1 MTADMRNAIYHQMD
15 FGQLA
20 LQKLGQ
26 LDPNFRLY
34 LAGIKPEPPKE
45 WTHMEVVGAVFRE
58 PKSGPNKGT
67 LSMMVPGTRKSVKL
81 SRSELTEYRANQKAD
96 SQTNESK

>member
-26 LDPNFRLY
+26 TDPNFRLY

-58 PKSGPNKGT
+58 PKTGPNKGT
-67 LSMMVPGTRKSVKL
+67 LSLMVPGTRKSVKL
-81 SRSELTEYRANQKAD
+81 SRNELAAYRD
-96 SQTNESK
+96 SKNAGSQINESK

>member
-20 LQKLGQ
+20 LQKLGHTDQ
-26 LDPNFRLY
+26 NFRLY

-58 PKSGPNKGT
+58 PKTGPNKGT
-67 LSMMVPGTRKSVKL
+67 LSLMVPGTRKSVKL
-81 SRSELTEYRANQKAD
+81 TRSELAAYRA
-96 SQTNESK
+96 SQNLGSQINESK

>member
-26 LDPNFRLY
+26 TDANFRLY
-34 LAGIKPEPPKE
+34 LAAIKPEPPKE

-58 PKSGPNKGT
+58 PKTGPNKGT
-67 LSMMVPGTRKSVKL
+67 LSLMVPGTRKSVKL
-81 SRSELTEYRANQKAD
+81 HRTELDAYRGSQKLGE
-96 SQTNESK
+96 QTNESK

>member
-34 LAGIKPEPPKE
+34 LAGIMPEPPKE
-45 WTHMEVVGAVFRE
+45 WTHMKVVGAIFRE
-58 PKSGPNKGT
+58 PTSGPNKGT

-81 SRSELTEYRANQKAD
+81 SRSELAEYRASHKAA
-96 SQTNESK
+96 SKNNEHK

>member
-26 LDPNFRLY
+26 TDPNFRLY

-45 WTHMEVVGAVFRE
+45 WTHMEVVGAVYRE
-58 PKSGPNKGT
+58 PKTGPNKGT
-67 LSMMVPGTRKSVKL
+67 LSLMVPGTRKSVKL
-81 SRSELTEYRANQKAD
+81 SRSELDAYRASQEPGTSKND
-96 SQTNESK
+96 SK